1 MSVNVPQ
8 MSRNWP
14 ARVLS
19 VLRRTWDN
27 LSMEQMIQ
35 TLREIGV
42 SPDSI
47 DAMQGADENDVKEYT
62 LLMVAMFD
70 DRHEYLD

>member
-1 MSVNVPQ
+1 

-14 ARVLS
+14 ALDLS
-19 VLRRTWDN
+19 PSGQTWDN
-27 LSMEQMIQ
+27 IGMEQMMQ

-42 SPDSI
+42 SPESI
-47 DAMQGADENDVKEYT
+47 DAMRGEDENDVKEYT

-70 DRHEYLD
+70 DRHEYIS

>member
-1 MSVNVPQ
+1 

-14 ARVLS
+14 AFDLLPRGPS
-19 VLRRTWDN
+19 WDN
-27 LSMEQMIQ
+27 MRMEQMMQ

-42 SPDSI
+42 SPESI
-47 DAMQGADENDVKEYT
+47 DAMQCADENDVKEYT

>member
-1 MSVNVPQ
+1 

-14 ARVLS
+14 ALDLS
-19 VLRRTWDN
+19 SSGQTWEN
-27 LSMEQMIQ
+27 IVMEQMIDR
-35 TLREIGV
+35 LREIGV
-42 SPDSI
+42 SQESI
-47 DAMQGADENDVKEYT
+47 DALRGEDENDVKEYT

>member
-1 MSVNVPQ
+1 

-14 ARVLS
+14 VGVLS
-19 VLRRTWDN
+19 PSGLTWDN
-27 LSMEQMIQ
+27 MRMEQMIQ

>member
-1 MSVNVPQ
+1 

-14 ARVLS
+14 ALDLS
-19 VLRRTWDN
+19 PCGTTWDN
-27 LSMEQMIQ
+27 ISMEQMMQ

-42 SPDSI
+42 SPESI
-47 DAMQGADENDVKEYT
+47 NAMQGADENDAKEYT